1 MKKVFSIIIALATVV
16 AVNAANTEVARLTLT
31 AQGSAA
37 SSDATVR
44 VDPAVV
50 SPETTSY
57 FEETSESENV
67 NIYII
72 DGASK
77 WSAYKLNE
85 ISNLKVGILTNRQP
99 AANQHY
105 TITFKVPT
113 INEGLKLKDLK
124 TGDEVNIVNNGTYEF
139 DVNTTLHPT
148 YVDGTNFRIDER
160 FVINYVPDAPAVL
173 DACFG
178 KPTPNHLIINNN
190 PYAAGK
196 IVVFDG
202 ETPVV
207 TKDGTET
214 DIDLTGLTV
223 GKNYTVK
230 FFPTSEID
238 GKPASRTLIIVPVAV
253 P

>member
-16 AVNAANTEVARLTLT
+16 AVQAANTEVARLTLT
-31 AQGSAA
+31 ADGSAA

-44 VDPAVV
+44 VDPTVDPA
-50 SPETTSY
+50 ETTSY
-57 FEETSESENV
+57 FEETSEAENV

-72 DGASK
+72 DGSNK

-85 ISNLKVGILTNRQP
+85 ITNLKVGFLTNRKP

-113 INEGLKLKDLK
+113 IDKGFKLKDLK

-148 YVDGTNFRIDER
+148 YVEGTNFRIDER
-160 FVINYVPDAPAVL
+160 FVINYVPADPSAL
-173 DACFG
+173 EACF
-178 KPTPNHLIINNN
+178 TDNHLTISNN
-190 PYAAGK
+190 PWKDGK

-202 ETPVV
+202 ETKVV
-207 TKDGTET
+207 EENGTKA
-214 DIDLTGLTV
+214 DIDLTALTA
-223 GKNYTVK
+223 GKHYTVK
-230 FFPTSEID
+230 FFATSD
-238 GKPASRTLIIVPVAV
+238 TSGDAAKTLIIVPVSLV